1 VAIDAW
7 QERERTGAL
16 EALIDDAFD
25 VLARGL
31 RLPGSVSTRAV

>member
-7 QERERTGAL
+7 QERDRVGAL

-25 VLARGL
+25 VLAHGL
-31 RLPGSVSTRAV
+31 RLPHRVGTHAV